1 MPIRGV
7 LSRLCCPENELMP
20 DDAASN
26 SSSESL
32 YTGSSAMAVR
42 DKQSREYQE
51 MRHPRAC
58 MATKAGMDTPF
69 IKEHAQHGMLC
80 NNNYNTA

>member
-1 MPIRGV
+1 MPNCGV
-7 LSRLCCPENELMP
+7 LGRLCCPENELMP

-26 SSSESL
+26 SRSESL

-42 DKQSREYQE
+42 DKRSREDLE

-58 MATKAGMDTPF
+58 MATKAEMDTPF
-69 IKEHAQHGMLC
+69 SKENAQHGIL
-80 NNNYNTA
+80 